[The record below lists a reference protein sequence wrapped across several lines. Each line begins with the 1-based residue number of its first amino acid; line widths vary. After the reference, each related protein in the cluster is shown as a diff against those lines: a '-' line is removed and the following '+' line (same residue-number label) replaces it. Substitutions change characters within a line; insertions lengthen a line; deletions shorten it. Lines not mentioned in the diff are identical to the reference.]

1 MKQVAGQLR
10 LDLASYRELAAFAQ
24 FGSDLEKATQARLNR
39 GQKTMEILK
48 QGQYEPMP
56 VEEQVLV
63 IFAATKGYIDD
74 IPLERIKEFEQEF
87 LRFMRTVKAHI
98 PEKIRT
104 AKALSDELMQE
115 IGAAINEFKQGFL
128 A

>member
-1 MKQVAGQLR
+1 
-10 LDLASYRELAAFAQ
+10 
-24 FGSDLEKATQARLNR
+24 
-39 GQKTMEILK
+39 
-48 QGQYEPMP
+48 MP

-63 IFAATKGYIDD
+63 IFAATRGFIDD
-74 IPLERIKEFEQEF
+74 VPLDRMKEFEQEF

-104 AKALSDELMQE
+104 EKALSDELMKE
-115 IGAAINEFKQGFL
+115 IGDAINEFKQGFL